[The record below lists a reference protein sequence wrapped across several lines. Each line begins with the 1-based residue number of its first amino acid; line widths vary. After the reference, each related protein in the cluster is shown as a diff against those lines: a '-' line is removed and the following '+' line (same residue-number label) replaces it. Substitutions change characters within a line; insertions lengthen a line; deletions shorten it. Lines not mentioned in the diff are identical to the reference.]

1 MDKEFI
7 LFDLDGT
14 LTDPKI
20 GITSAVAYA
29 LEHCGYTAPEN
40 LDELC
45 PFIGPPLHE
54 SFMKYYGVDEDEADK
69 LVDSYR
75 KYYRPKGI
83 FECTVYDDIPDLL
96 TSLKENGKKVLLA
109 TSKPEDMAEDILDHF
124 GLIGYFDG
132 VYGATHDRSRTDKSL
147 VIAYALKEFGLTER
161 DKAVMVGDR
170 EYDILGA
177 KENGLSAIGVG
188 YGYRQNPHEFEKAD
202 AVANTVAELKAILL

>member
-1 MDKEFI
+1 
-7 LFDLDGT
+7 
-14 LTDPKI
+14 
-20 GITSAVAYA
+20 
-29 LEHCGYTAPEN
+29 
-40 LDELC
+40 
-45 PFIGPPLHE
+45 
-54 SFMKYYGVDEDEADK
+54 MKTKRTK

-147 VIAYALKEFGLTER
+147 VIAYALEEFGLTER

-202 AVANTVAELKAILL
+202 AVANTVAELKAILLDAIYHCRRSTYSYRRSLAFAVYFHVTQNDRGDYGHESRKRHRS

>member
-96 TSLKENGKKVLLA
+96 TSLKENGKKVCLQHQSPKIWRRISSI
-109 TSKPEDMAEDILDHF
+109 TS
-124 GLIGYFDG
+124 
-132 VYGATHDRSRTDKSL
+132 V
-147 VIAYALKEFGLTER
+147 
-161 DKAVMVGDR
+161 
-170 EYDILGA
+170 
-177 KENGLSAIGVG
+177 
-188 YGYRQNPHEFEKAD
+188 
-202 AVANTVAELKAILL
+202 